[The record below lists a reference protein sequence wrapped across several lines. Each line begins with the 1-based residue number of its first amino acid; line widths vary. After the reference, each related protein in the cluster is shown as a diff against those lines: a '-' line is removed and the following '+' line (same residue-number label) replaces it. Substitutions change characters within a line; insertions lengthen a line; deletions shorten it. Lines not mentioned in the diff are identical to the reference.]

1 MARMKA
7 RIEHYRDSD
16 GDDYVCAGQREGSPL
31 SNMALLTTLRRMKRD
46 DITAHGFRS
55 TFSDWAS
62 EVNSFAG
69 ELGET
74 ALAHMIQ
81 NKAERADRRGDAL
94 EKRRQMMEAR
104 ANWPERDIGP
114 SAPADPTRSIGAE
127 TIDERR

>member
-1 MARMKA
+1 
-7 RIEHYRDSD
+7 
-16 GDDYVCAGQREGSPL
+16 
-31 SNMALLTTLRRMKRD
+31 MALLTTLRRMKRD
-46 DITAHGFRS
+46 DITAHGFHS

-62 EVNSFAG
+62 EVKLISPSG
-69 ELGET
+69 GLRRER

-94 EKRRQMMEAR
+94 EKRRQMMEAP
-104 ANWPERDIGP
+104 ANSPSNRVNSGP